1 LLLLFVGWDLY
12 LLQTWELLCDLGLV
26 KTQQSFRKEIPTCHD
41 TNLFFFSST
50 FPPSVRFL
58 SHACVVVFQVES
70 NLVKIFVLLQHTYSD
85 ITIPKMKLAI
95 AALLASSAAAFA
107 PSAKPA
113 FTTSLA
119 AEIRGP
125 TEKAKELRFGWDGTL
140 GGAVEVA
147 KPSRMLEDI
156 RASGEL
162 IPEKAELFNAN
173 LEMSGDE
180 IMFEEVIELID
191 ELYEYGLIEF
201 KNGDVVNMQGENEG
215 TAKVLSY
222 AALSNLDKET
232 TLKLWG
238 QYYRDVLKN
247 PDGTDHANIRNFMK
261 TGWEGV
267 SFDYGIAL
275 TRKNTG
281 DNEWD
286 WDAESWI
293 P

>member
-1 LLLLFVGWDLY
+1 MSADANPF
-12 LLQTWELLCDLGLV
+12 
-26 KTQQSFRKEIPTCHD
+26 
-41 TNLFFFSST
+41 
-50 FPPSVRFL
+50 
-58 SHACVVVFQVES
+58 
-70 NLVKIFVLLQHTYSD
+70 LLQHTYQFCGFQVESRNISIFVFID
-85 ITIPKMKLAI
+85 PRDTNIQTRKMKFDLCV
-95 AALLASSAAAFA
+95 LLVSSASAFA
-107 PSAKPA
+107 PAVKPS
-113 FTTSLA
+113 FTSVSSSLS

-125 TEKAKELRFGWDGTL
+125 TEKSKELRFGWDGTTAL

-147 KPSRMLEDI
+147 KPSRMLADI

-180 IMFEEVIELID
+180 IMFEDVIELID

-201 KNGDVVNMQGENEG
+201 KNGDVINKQGENEG

-222 AALSNLDKET
+222 AALSNLDKDT

-238 QYYRDVLKN
+238 QFYRDVLKT
-247 PDGTDHANIRNFMK
+247 PDGKDHANIRNFMK

-267 SFDYGIAL
+267 SFDNGIAL

-281 DNEWD
+281 DSEWD